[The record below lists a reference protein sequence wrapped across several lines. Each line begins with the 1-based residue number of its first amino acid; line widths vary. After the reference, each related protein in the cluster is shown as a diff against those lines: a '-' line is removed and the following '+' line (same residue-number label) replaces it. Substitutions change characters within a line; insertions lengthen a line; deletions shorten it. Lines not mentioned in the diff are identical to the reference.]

1 MNHEDI
7 VQDADPDETTM
18 QIYIRH
24 WVKEKTDL
32 LPSFFH
38 FENEG
43 KSSWVRGKLQKKMG
57 VVSGVSDIFISRS
70 NASYKGIWIELK
82 KKGKKP
88 TKEQKDFM
96 EQMRSDGYYTTW
108 CDTIDAAIQEI
119 KLFYSIS

>member
-7 VQDADPDETTM
+7 PQDSDPDENTM

-24 WVKEKTDL
+24 WVKQKTDL
-32 LPSFFH
+32 IESFFH

-43 KSSWVRGKLQKKMG
+43 KTSWVRGKVQKKMG

-70 NASYKGIWIELK
+70 NDNYKGIWIELK

-88 TKEQKDFM
+88 TKEQYSFM
-96 EQMRSDGYYTTW
+96 EQMRSDGYHATW
-108 CDTIDAAIQEI
+108 CDTINAAIEEI